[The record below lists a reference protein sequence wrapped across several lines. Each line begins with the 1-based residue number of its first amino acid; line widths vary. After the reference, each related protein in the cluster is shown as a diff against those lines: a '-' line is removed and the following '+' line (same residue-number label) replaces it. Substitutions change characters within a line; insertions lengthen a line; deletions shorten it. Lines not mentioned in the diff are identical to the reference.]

1 MRWTL
6 DQLQQFV
13 ATAES
18 GSFSEAARQLGKAQS
33 AVSTA
38 IGLLEA
44 DLGVELFDRTRR
56 SARLTNA
63 GEILLLEAQEL
74 MNQAQSLDK
83 RAHSLSF
90 GQDAKLSVALD
101 EALPYSVIS
110 QIIREIAQDFPDL
123 ELTLLNGTAT
133 EVAHYVQQGRAQIAF
148 HFVRGALPS
157 YFDQC
162 HIGSVAQGV
171 FVPKDHALT
180 QCDSSLLK
188 KELVKFRQL
197 VMHTEDVNETAYSP
211 KIWRSD
217 SYFSLAEMVADD
229 LGWAILPVHIAHS
242 EKHLKPLAQIDCPFM
257 TLPPLSVRMVWFQ
270 GWELNQVSHWVQT
283 RFTELLRKVPNKG

>member
-110 QIIREIAQDFPDL
+110 QIIREIAQYFPDL

-133 EVAHYVQQGRAQIAF
+133 EWRIMCSKGGRK
-148 HFVRGALPS
+148 L
-157 YFDQC
+157 
-162 HIGSVAQGV
+162 
-171 FVPKDHALT
+171 
-180 QCDSSLLK
+180 
-188 KELVKFRQL
+188 
-197 VMHTEDVNETAYSP
+197 
-211 KIWRSD
+211 
-217 SYFSLAEMVADD
+217 
-229 LGWAILPVHIAHS
+229 
-242 EKHLKPLAQIDCPFM
+242 
-257 TLPPLSVRMVWFQ
+257 
-270 GWELNQVSHWVQT
+270 
-283 RFTELLRKVPNKG
+283 RFTLCAAHCLRISTNATSARWRKACLCPKTMP

>member
-110 QIIREIAQDFPDL
+110 QIIREIAQYFP
-123 ELTLLNGTAT
+123 
-133 EVAHYVQQGRAQIAF
+133 
-148 HFVRGALPS
+148 
-157 YFDQC
+157 
-162 HIGSVAQGV
+162 
-171 FVPKDHALT
+171 
-180 QCDSSLLK
+180 
-188 KELVKFRQL
+188 
-197 VMHTEDVNETAYSP
+197 
-211 KIWRSD
+211 IW
-217 SYFSLAEMVADD
+217 
-229 LGWAILPVHIAHS
+229 
-242 EKHLKPLAQIDCPFM
+242 
-257 TLPPLSVRMVWFQ
+257 
-270 GWELNQVSHWVQT
+270 N
-283 RFTELLRKVPNKG
+283 

>member
-74 MNQAQSLDK
+74 MNQAQS
-83 RAHSLSF
+83 
-90 GQDAKLSVALD
+90 
-101 EALPYSVIS
+101 
-110 QIIREIAQDFPDL
+110 
-123 ELTLLNGTAT
+123 
-133 EVAHYVQQGRAQIAF
+133 
-148 HFVRGALPS
+148 
-157 YFDQC
+157 
-162 HIGSVAQGV
+162 
-171 FVPKDHALT
+171 
-180 QCDSSLLK
+180 
-188 KELVKFRQL
+188 
-197 VMHTEDVNETAYSP
+197 
-211 KIWRSD
+211 
-217 SYFSLAEMVADD
+217 
-229 LGWAILPVHIAHS
+229 
-242 EKHLKPLAQIDCPFM
+242 
-257 TLPPLSVRMVWFQ
+257 
-270 GWELNQVSHWVQT
+270 
-283 RFTELLRKVPNKG
+283 